1 MAYVLTTSTKKLA
14 KLNKRIRAVCG
25 GTSAGKTISIMQIL
39 ISKAIDDKRPTLT
52 SVVSESFPHLK
63 KGAMRDFKNIMQEH
77 NYWDDRDWNATDSIY
92 TFQSGSKIEFF
103 SADQPSKVRGPRRE
117 RLYVNEC
124 NNVDYEAFDQLEV
137 RTNLEVWLDWNPT
150 YEFWF
155 YTNVLNNRDD
165 IDFITLTYKDNEGLP
180 ENIVKSI
187 EMRKSNKQWWRV
199 YGEGKLGEVEGRIY
213 TGWKTLDEIPF
224 EARLEGYGLDFG
236 YTNDPTAIV
245 AVYYYNGGY
254 ILDEKCY
261 RKGMSNRDIADL
273 LNSLPYG
280 LVVADSAEPKSI
292 DDIKSYGVAIVA
304 ADKSGTKSKPY
315 LKTSIGHV
323 QDQKI
328 SVTKGSVNLIRED
341 RRYLWKVDKDGRTL
355 NEPDGGYDH
364 ALDAARYK
372 LYSLRSHFEEEGQ
385 IYQSGN
391 LEGLFY

>member
-328 SVTKGSVNLIRED
+328 SVTKGSINLIREY

>member
-1 MAYVLTTSTKKLA
+1 M
-14 KLNKRIRAVCG
+14 
-25 GTSAGKTISIMQIL
+25 
-39 ISKAIDDKRPTLT
+39 
-52 SVVSESFPHLK
+52 
-63 KGAMRDFKNIMQEH
+63 
-77 NYWDDRDWNATDSIY
+77 
-92 TFQSGSKIEFF
+92 
-103 SADQPSKVRGPRRE
+103 
-117 RLYVNEC
+117 
-124 NNVDYEAFDQLEV
+124 DYEAFDQLEV

-224 EARLEGYGLDFG
+224 ETRLEGYGLDFG

-280 LVVADSAEPKSI
+280 LVGADSAEPKSI

-328 SVTKGSVNLIRED
+328 SVTKGSINLIREY

>member
-77 NYWDDRDWNATDSIY
+77 NYWDDKSWNATDSIY

-117 RLYVNEC
+117 RLYINEC

-213 TGWKTLDEIPF
+213 TGWQTLDEIPF

-328 SVTKGSVNLIRED
+328 SVTKGSINLIREY
-341 RRYLWKVDKDGRTL
+341 RRYLWRVDKDGRAL

>member
-77 NYWDDRDWNATDSIY
+77 NYWDDKSWNATDSIY

-117 RLYVNEC
+117 RLYINEC

-213 TGWKTLDEIPF
+213 TGWQTLDEIPF

-304 ADKSGTKSKPY
+304 ADKRGTKSKPY

-328 SVTKGSVNLIRED
+328 SVTKGSINLIREY
-341 RRYLWKVDKDGRTL
+341 RRYLWRVDKDGRAL

>member
-117 RLYVNEC
+117 RLYINEC

-213 TGWKTLDEIPF
+213 TGWQTLDEIPF

-328 SVTKGSVNLIRED
+328 SVTKGSINLIREY

>member
-117 RLYVNEC
+117 RLYINEC

-213 TGWKTLDEIPF
+213 TGWQTLDEIPF

-328 SVTKGSVNLIRED
+328 SVTKGSINLIREY
-341 RRYLWKVDKDGRTL
+341 RRYLWKVDKDGRML

-385 IYQSGN
+385 IYKSGN

>member
-117 RLYVNEC
+117 RLYINEC

-213 TGWKTLDEIPF
+213 TGWQTLDEIPF

-280 LVVADSAEPKSI
+280 LAVADSAEPKSI

-315 LKTSIGHV
+315 LKTSIGYV

-328 SVTKGSVNLIRED
+328 SVTKDSTNLIREY
-341 RRYLWKVDKDGRTL
+341 RRYLWKVDKDGRML

>member
-117 RLYVNEC
+117 RLYINEC

-245 AVYYYNGGY
+245 AIYYYNGGY

-328 SVTKGSVNLIRED
+328 SVTKGSVNLIREY

>member
-117 RLYVNEC
+117 RLYINEC

-155 YTNVLNNRDD
+155 YTNVLNSRDD

-180 ENIVKSI
+180 DNIVKSI

-213 TGWKTLDEIPF
+213 TGWQTLDEIPF

-328 SVTKGSVNLIRED
+328 SVTKGSINLIREY
-341 RRYLWKVDKDGRTL
+341 RRYLWKVDKDGRAL

>member
-117 RLYVNEC
+117 RLYINEC

-213 TGWKTLDEIPF
+213 TGWQTLDEIPF

-328 SVTKGSVNLIRED
+328 SVTKGSVNLIREY

>member
-117 RLYVNEC
+117 RLYINEC

-180 ENIVKSI
+180 DNIVKSI

-213 TGWKTLDEIPF
+213 TGWQTLDEIPF

-328 SVTKGSVNLIRED
+328 SVTKGSINLIREY

>member
-117 RLYVNEC
+117 RLYINEC

-213 TGWKTLDEIPF
+213 TGWQTLDEIPF

-328 SVTKGSVNLIRED
+328 SVTKGSTNLIREY
-341 RRYLWKVDKDGRTL
+341 RRYLWKVDKDGRVL

>member
-328 SVTKGSVNLIRED
+328 SVTKGSVNLIREY

>member
-117 RLYVNEC
+117 RLYINEC

-137 RTNLEVWLDWNPT
+137 RTNIEVWLDWNPT

-213 TGWKTLDEIPF
+213 TGWQTLDEIPF

-328 SVTKGSVNLIRED
+328 SVTKGSTNLIREY
-341 RRYLWKVDKDGRTL
+341 RRYLWKVDKDGRAL

>member
-117 RLYVNEC
+117 RLYINEC

-213 TGWKTLDEIPF
+213 TGWQTLDEIPF

-328 SVTKGSVNLIRED
+328 SVTKGSINLIREY

-385 IYQSGN
+385 IYKSGN

>member
-117 RLYVNEC
+117 RLYINEC

-213 TGWKTLDEIPF
+213 TGWQTLDEIPF

-261 RKGMSNRDIADL
+261 RKGMLNSQIADL
-273 LNSLPYG
+273 LKNLPYG

-328 SVTKGSVNLIRED
+328 SVTKGSINLIREY
-341 RRYLWKVDKDGRTL
+341 RRYLWKVDKDGQTL

>member
-77 NYWDDRDWNATDSIY
+77 NYWDDKSWNATDSIY

-117 RLYVNEC
+117 RLYINEC

-213 TGWKTLDEIPF
+213 TGWQTLDEIPF

-328 SVTKGSVNLIRED
+328 SVTKGSTNLIQEY

-364 ALDAARYK
+364 ALDATRYK

-385 IYQSGN
+385 IYKSGN

>member
-117 RLYVNEC
+117 RLYINEC

-213 TGWKTLDEIPF
+213 TGWQTLDEIPF

-292 DDIKSYGVAIVA
+292 DDIKSYGVAIVS

-315 LKTSIGHV
+315 LKTSIGYV

-328 SVTKGSVNLIRED
+328 SVTKGSINLIREY
-341 RRYLWKVDKDGRTL
+341 RRYLWKVDKDGRVL

-391 LEGLFY
+391 LEWLFY

>member
-117 RLYVNEC
+117 RLYINEC

-213 TGWKTLDEIPF
+213 TGWQTLDEIPF

-328 SVTKGSVNLIRED
+328 SVTKGSTNLIREY

>member
-77 NYWDDRDWNATDSIY
+77 NYWDDKSWNATDSIY

-117 RLYVNEC
+117 RLYINEC

-213 TGWKTLDEIPF
+213 TGWQTLDEIPF

-280 LVVADSAEPKSI
+280 LVVADSSEPKSI

-328 SVTKGSVNLIRED
+328 SVTKGSINLIREY

>member
-328 SVTKGSVNLIRED
+328 SITKGSVNLIREY

>member
-77 NYWDDRDWNATDSIY
+77 NYWDDKSWNATDSIY

-117 RLYVNEC
+117 RLYINEC

-180 ENIVKSI
+180 DNIVKSI

-213 TGWKTLDEIPF
+213 TGWQTLDEIPF

-304 ADKSGTKSKPY
+304 ADKSGTK
-315 LKTSIGHV
+315 
-323 QDQKI
+323 
-328 SVTKGSVNLIRED
+328 GSTNLIREY

-385 IYQSGN
+385 IYKSGN

>member
-117 RLYVNEC
+117 RLYINEC

-328 SVTKGSVNLIRED
+328 SVTKGSINLIREY

>member
-117 RLYVNEC
+117 RLYINEC

-213 TGWKTLDEIPF
+213 TGWQTLDEIPF

-328 SVTKGSVNLIRED
+328 SITKGSINLIREY
-341 RRYLWKVDKDGRTL
+341 RRYLWKVDKDGRAL

-385 IYQSGN
+385 IYKSGN

>member
-117 RLYVNEC
+117 RLYINEC

-180 ENIVKSI
+180 DNIVKSI

-213 TGWKTLDEIPF
+213 TGWQTLDEIPF

-328 SVTKGSVNLIRED
+328 SVTKGSINLIREY

-385 IYQSGN
+385 IYKSGN